1 MMGSGDS
8 TFHWQRWIG
17 EALTL
22 AGGLLAMAIVGVLSA
37 ASYLWSWLR
46 KRQYR
51 NSCTERDRP

>member
-8 TFHWQRWIG
+8 YFHWTRWIG

-37 ASYLWSWLR
+37 ASYLWSRLAR
-46 KRQYR
+46 EP
-51 NSCTERDRP
+51 ERR